1 MIDPNKSLVIFS
13 HPRSGSTWFQN
24 SLKQYSLGELFNLN
38 IKVLSYDKDIHFSF
52 KKHGYDLN
60 TAEIELEKRFEIFN
74 HFASIKNSVSV
85 KIHTTLLNQQI
96 INFLKTKDIQ
106 CIILDRLSK
115 FDTFWSFLIGWNL
128 NSWHDE
134 ILPQSITVTHY
145 SFEKVMKVM
154 GNLDDSLK
162 VVTDNFSPNTIHYE
176 DLINMKNNDWFN
188 STSRYKLVNG
198 KSVVNV
204 VNLNEVNNWLIN
216 SGYEQWIMN

>member
-38 IKVLSYDKDIHFSF
+38 IKVLSYDEDIHFSF

-60 TAEIELEKRFEIFN
+60 TAEIELQKRFDIFN
-74 HFASIKNSVSV
+74 HFESIKNSVSV
-85 KIHTTLLNQQI
+85 KIHTTLLNPQMI
-96 INFLKTKDIQ
+96 SFLKTKEIQ
-106 CIILDRLSK
+106 YIVLDRLSK
-115 FDTFWSFLIGWNL
+115 SDTFWSFIIGWNL

-198 KSVVNV
+198 KSVVSI
-204 VNLNEVNNWLIN
+204 VNLDEVHSWLIN
-216 SGYEQWIMN
+216 AGYTQWIMN